1 MKKMPSLF
9 IREFENHQIL
19 KCLNEVHPGCEW
31 VINGEG
37 VATEKL
43 DGTCCLIENNKI
55 YARYD
60 FKKGR
65 KVLPE
70 GAIPCQEAPDPI
82 TGHFPHWVLCINQP
96 QYKYHI
102 EAFERMKIL
111 AIRYHKIYPNGT
123 YELCGVHFQSNPY
136 NLDADIL
143 YHHGDKVLEDVPR
156 TYEGIRDYLENH
168 YIEGIVFH
176 RGNGEMCKIKRSD
189 FGFEWNGKVGK

>member
-9 IREFENHQIL
+9 NREFENHHVVR
-19 KCLNEVHPGCEW
+19 CLNEVHPGCEW
-31 VINGEG
+31 VLNGEG
-37 VATEKL
+37 IATEKL
-43 DGTCCLIENNKI
+43 DGTCCLIKDNNI

-60 FKKGR
+60 FKRGR
-65 KVLPE
+65 KNLPE

-82 TGHFPHWVLCINQP
+82 TRHFPHWVLCTNQP

-102 EAFERMKIL
+102 ETFNTMKNNSIKYQRL
-111 AIRYHKIYPNGT
+111 IINGT
-123 YELCGVHFQSNPY
+123 YELCGPHFQSNPY
-136 NLDADIL
+136 SLDRDTL
-143 YHHGDKVLEDVPR
+143 FHHGDKILENVPR
-156 TYEGIRDYLENH
+156 TYEGIRNYLENN